1 MIVTETQRI
10 LFGGR
15 EERHSE
21 ARQGKRRAALGWPL
35 RLSIKGEPSWCP
47 SLRTPRLSGREE
59 VSGRVRFP
67 LLRLRI
73 PRSFPTYLGQLSRA
87 SDQSSGKSF
96 IRQLV
101 LK

>member
-15 EERHSE
+15 AERDSA
-21 ARQGKRRAALGWPL
+21 ARRGKRRAALGWPL

-47 SLRTPRLSGREE
+47 SLRTPPAFQGGRRSGVAS
-59 VSGRVRFP
+59 VSP

-87 SDQSSGKSF
+87 SDQSSGTSF
-96 IRQLV
+96 IRQLI
-101 LK
+101 